1 MVPEPQYAHDRDARS
16 IAAIEALLDDIGIGK
31 RGIFHDVGERTIFP
45 DGTES
50 TSGFVI
56 DELGRVFIFWT
67 DWDAARGRPVFTT
80 WKQIEPEPS
89 LKTSKEYQE
98 ASATLGLAQA
108 TRVGHKTVV
117 D

>member
-1 MVPEPQYAHDRDARS
+1 MMAAELRYAPDRDARS
-16 IAAIEALLDDIGIGK
+16 IAAIEALLDDIGIS
-31 RGIFHDVGERTIFP
+31 RRVIFHDVGEGTIFP

-50 TSGFVI
+50 TSGHVI

-89 LKTSKEYQE
+89 LNASKEYRQ
-98 ASATLGLAQA
+98 ARATLGLAPVTA
-108 TRVGHKTVV
+108 KP
-117 D
+117 